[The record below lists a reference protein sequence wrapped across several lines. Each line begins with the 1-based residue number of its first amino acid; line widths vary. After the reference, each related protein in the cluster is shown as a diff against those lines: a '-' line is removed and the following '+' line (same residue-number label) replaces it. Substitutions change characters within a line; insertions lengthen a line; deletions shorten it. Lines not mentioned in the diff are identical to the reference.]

1 MGSSRQKYW
10 NGLSF
15 PPPEDLPNPGIELM
29 SLTSPVLA
37 VRFFTTSAIWKKTMG
52 QLKYHTL
59 LNGMQ
64 NGTIT
69 LGTARGIFLYN
80 VKYILATQYMT
91 Q

>member
-1 MGSSRQKYW
+1 
-10 NGLSF
+10 
-15 PPPEDLPNPGIELM
+15 
-29 SLTSPVLA
+29 
-37 VRFFTTSAIWKKTMG
+37 MG